1 MISLFKV
8 HFPESALAPL
18 GDVLRSGYIGQ
29 GKKVEEFEHLLAAFT
44 NNEHTFTVNSGTMA
58 LMIALRICG
67 IGPGDEV
74 ISTPMTC
81 SATNMAIKAVGANIV
96 WADIDPE
103 TGNISPESVMEHA
116 WYKTRAIM
124 AVHWGGAPCNLAALR
139 AIADDAEVPLIED
152 AAHALGAT
160 YQEKKIGNHGDAVA
174 FSLQAIKHINTIEG
188 GFVSCRNQEAYEKGK
203 LLRWFGID
211 REGPRTDMRCEQ
223 DIEDAGYK
231 GNLVD
236 PLAVIGIEQM
246 KWLPTIVAK
255 QQMNAAYY
263 LRELAGGFT
272 KIRPLKFDPKGTSAA
287 WLFSVLVDDKDKF
300 RKHMEERGV
309 MVSAVHSRNDVFTCF
324 SDSRKESLPG
334 VDYFSEHQVS
344 IPVHWALKNDDKEYI
359 IKQMREYEA
368 TA

>member
-8 HFPESALAPL
+8 HMPPSILIPL
-18 GDVLRSGYIGQ
+18 QETLFSGFVGQ
-29 GKKVEEFEHLLAAFT
+29 GKKVAEFESLLSAYIGNPNT
-44 NNEHTFTVNSGTMA
+44 LTTNSGTMA
-58 LMIALRICG
+58 LMIALRVCDV
-67 IGPGDEV
+67 GPGDFV
-74 ISTPMTC
+74 VSTPMTC
-81 SATNMAIKAVGANIV
+81 SATNMAIKAVGANIT

-103 TGNISPESVMEHA
+103 TGNIDPASVLRRITP
-116 WYKTRAIM
+116 KTRAIM
-124 AVHWGGAPCNLAALR
+124 AVHWGGSPCNLAALR
-139 AIADDAEVPLIED
+139 AIADNLGIALIED

-160 YQEKKIGNHGDAVA
+160 YGWQRIGNHGDAVA

-188 GFVSCRNQEAYEKGK
+188 GFVSCRNLSAYEKGK

-211 REGPRTDMRCEQ
+211 REGPRTDLRCEQ

-246 KWLPTIVAK
+246 KWLPNIVAK

-263 LRELAGGFT
+263 MRELSDGFK
-272 KIRPLKFDPKGTSAA
+272 KIRPLKYDPDGQSAA

-300 RKHMEERGV
+300 RKFMEAAGV

-324 SDSRKESLPG
+324 ADSRKGSLPG
-334 VDYFSEHQVS
+334 VDYFSEHQVA
-344 IPVHWALKNDDKEYI
+344 IPVHWALTNSDKSYI
-359 IKQMREYEA
+359 INKMREYEA
-368 TA
+368 AG